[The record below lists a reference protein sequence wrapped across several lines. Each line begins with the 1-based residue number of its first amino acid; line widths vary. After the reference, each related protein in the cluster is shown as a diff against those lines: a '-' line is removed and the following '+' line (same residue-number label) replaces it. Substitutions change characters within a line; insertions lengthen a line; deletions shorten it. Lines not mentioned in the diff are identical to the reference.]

1 MAMRRPART
10 DHRGRQPI
18 VCAKIKYALSPVRL
32 LSFFPP
38 SRHRRGRVPGGLGP
52 CLPERVQHGGRRRL
66 PPSSLPTPIL
76 AAPRCC
82 APEMAPSGEPGGE
95 DLLKRAF
102 ETHSQDAVGFL
113 ILAKTNLGD
122 QAYKQLIKTVQE
134 IVKQSSCTEG
144 GITVKECE
152 EILSEVFAGQSHV
165 LKGFQHL
172 LEGRNPFHDHD
183 SPQDLE
189 AAQSFLVN
197 VKRSCVCDEDYNDL
211 LSALS
216 QATVTKKVE
225 VEEIYAKVKR
235 AMHQCPE
242 FIEMFETYLPDHLRM
257 TLPNQQS
264 CRSPETSSADKAVV
278 CCTPDANHSWDGTGE
293 SFLAQE
299 HDGDKTDPLP
309 DWSPSRENELPLK
322 CLTLKSSYRTEL
334 GRSIFNDTLVSA
346 TSGRE
351 DCFKFRTKNHYE
363 ENIFKCEDDMFESD
377 MLLHRYKATADFIGN
392 LLQDHVDSAMRIQ
405 EHLTPL
411 HRRCIEQLYDEH
423 GLDMLDAL
431 WEKIDT
437 STVLAILH
445 SRLNQKIEELSEA
458 RLSLIKTCSNNIS
471 NNYHRSLDHRS
482 SSFKQ
487 LDKRR
492 MRPKALLAEARDINM
507 AMLKSHDKHLSS
519 ACNNQSSLI
528 PENASEDTNRGRYL
542 VNMSSKPASIHDDC
556 QTDIE
561 DGEFIPDVGNVQLG
575 SRIGPGNTA
584 ESCDVAVP
592 NEDDCDHCDKS
603 DVRHESREGNVEMGN
618 LAYPKRTDEL
628 GDVKG
633 IIPCC
638 SLAVLLRLHQIV
650 YERLLEAKNLSRE
663 SRTCGVYE
671 GFMEELF
678 SLLTGSTNSSNFENY
693 CLTVLGPKSYVLFT
707 LHEVIGRLI
716 KQLCKICPG
725 AEHNSLLQPHETVL
739 EPDPSVDLSHHQNA
753 RRY

>member
-1 MAMRRPART
+1 
-10 DHRGRQPI
+10 
-18 VCAKIKYALSPVRL
+18 
-32 LSFFPP
+32 
-38 SRHRRGRVPGGLGP
+38 
-52 CLPERVQHGGRRRL
+52 
-66 PPSSLPTPIL
+66 
-76 AAPRCC
+76 
-82 APEMAPSGEPGGE
+82 
-95 DLLKRAF
+95 
-102 ETHSQDAVGFL
+102 
-113 ILAKTNLGD
+113 
-122 QAYKQLIKTVQE
+122 
-134 IVKQSSCTEG
+134 
-144 GITVKECE
+144 
-152 EILSEVFAGQSHV
+152 
-165 LKGFQHL
+165 
-172 LEGRNPFHDHD
+172 
-183 SPQDLE
+183 
-189 AAQSFLVN
+189 
-197 VKRSCVCDEDYNDL
+197 
-211 LSALS
+211 
-216 QATVTKKVE
+216 
-225 VEEIYAKVKR
+225 
-235 AMHQCPE
+235 MHQCPE

-278 CCTPDANHSWDGTGE
+278 CCTPDANHSWDGNRMKTTSNKHNVSQPGCPHDQYHEETECNFRQKYTLPDSFGTPKKGTGE

-322 CLTLKSSYRTEL
+322 VNLDMCTRSTTSYYLLPKNCLTLKSSYRTEL

-492 MRPKALLAEARDINM
+492 MRPKLRISLSLAALLAEARDINM

-528 PENASEDTNRGRYL
+528 PENASEDTNVHIHKDIERMICCASKSCPSEQKPMLVWTKLVQPLSCINCQLPELNHTVAPEEACEHCGLSRTFLRSIPDSSFAHDFPLSSKRGRYL

-671 GFMEELF
+671 GSISFSIYSCRFMEELF

-753 RRY
+753 RRYPGRPTNGSLEQDHGEGEGEEEEGSKPLDLDDTVKPMQNHFQRRKKRKLDTGAASISQPGADGLNL